1 MGVRALNVEKESIM
15 DFAKV
20 APYLEDPLVLI
31 GFVLFLGFSFCR
43 YLVKHKI
50 IPELPPRFGFII
62 LKQILLYGFLIG
74 LLVIG
79 LGFGLKYKE
88 LSSAEQ
94 DNAFR
99 MLKSELK
106 HNLTTVS
113 ELSKN
118 MGNILDKQEVVAQV
132 LRTKGIDIFV
142 VLFPQENTS
151 SSPSKSVQ
159 EMVDSSFE
167 TLVSTDLIN
176 NELQIN
182 RFNAAGSQVN
192 TTIDNTLNV
201 LRSLQD
207 ISGSRYTVNNEIWES
222 NLSIYRKVNRFDVTI
237 FQQSLT
243 ELERLR
249 TNYDV
254 TVNHAIDYLTTVK
267 EFFSPGNTITKQG
280 LYKVLSKERFSFEM
294 TSAYSVSLIDSAEK
308 LINMEKALTKAS
320 NGTQ

>member
-1 MGVRALNVEKESIM
+1 
-15 DFAKV
+15 
-20 APYLEDPLVLI
+20 
-31 GFVLFLGFSFCR
+31 
-43 YLVKHKI
+43 
-50 IPELPPRFGFII
+50 
-62 LKQILLYGFLIG
+62 
-74 LLVIG
+74 
-79 LGFGLKYKE
+79 
-88 LSSAEQ
+88 
-94 DNAFR
+94 
-99 MLKSELK
+99 
-106 HNLTTVS
+106 
-113 ELSKN
+113 
-118 MGNILDKQEVVAQV
+118 
-132 LRTKGIDIFV
+132 
-142 VLFPQENTS
+142 
-151 SSPSKSVQ
+151 
-159 EMVDSSFE
+159 MVDSSFE

-207 ISGSRYTVNNEIWES
+207 KSGLRYTVNSEIWES
-222 NLSIYRKVNRFDVTI
+222 NLSIYRKVNRFDVVI
-237 FQQSLT
+237 FQESLT

-294 TSAYSVSLIDSAEK
+294 TTTYSVSLIDSAEK
-308 LINMEKALTKAS
+308 LISIEKALTKAS